1 MPRQLTYSTH
11 FELAAVHQH
20 WRSIR
25 DDQTRKT
32 NNRFEKHRGKI
43 KRSNRLNRVSIV
55 HQLYEASLICIAIL
69 SLMFQDGS
77 LKSMKTEEN
86 MTNNIT
92 IISWCLLNCFID
104 FRVFCLFEGLA

>member
-1 MPRQLTYSTH
+1 MISTHSIPRQLTNSIH

-32 NNRFEKHRGKI
+32 KNRFEKHRGKI
-43 KRSNRLNRVSIV
+43 KRSNRLKRVSIV

-92 IISWCLLNCFID
+92 IISW
-104 FRVFCLFEGLA
+104 